1 MQSYATRGSVEALG
15 FVGIVALALHTT
27 GCNRTSTPT
36 VHLQKTNA
44 FAPFGKIDRFELQW
58 RFKNAD
64 VFCYI
69 PEPKQR
75 FFQSLFEFG
84 TPIPND
90 KKRVALGDMKL
101 VVEGKDIHLAILDIA
116 DDECALLVTST
127 GELWAGISKSNL
139 VKFVK
144 SCLDDSS
151 QK

>member
-1 MQSYATRGSVEALG
+1 MHPDIARYLLRTLAVIATAV
-15 FVGIVALALHTT
+15 LAAHTT
-27 GCNRTSTPT
+27 GCEKTSTPT
-36 VHLQKTNA
+36 RQLQKTNA
-44 FAPFGKIDRFELQW
+44 FATFGKIDRLELQW

-69 PEPKQR
+69 PEPKQK
-75 FFQSLFEFG
+75 FFQSLLEFG

-90 KKRVALGDMKL
+90 KKRVALGDLK
-101 VVEGKDIHLAILDIA
+101 VVSEGEDSHMAILDIT
-116 DDECALLVTST
+116 DDECALLVIPT

-144 SCLDDSS
+144 SSLDDPS